1 MLWILALFN
10 IFSLY
15 VKVLI
20 LRRDAFI
27 KEQKRRCQHN
37 DSRKVYKKNV
47 RRKSASASDHHEM
60 PVTPQ
65 FLREQLK
72 NDSLNREFL
81 SLLLHDCTYW

>member
-1 MLWILALFN
+1 MHLLKSKNEDVNTQWQSK
-10 IFSLY
+10 SL
-15 VKVLI
+15 
-20 LRRDAFI
+20 
-27 KEQKRRCQHN
+27 Q
-37 DSRKVYKKNV
+37 KNV

-60 PVTPQ
+60 PATPQ